1 MKKTKRK
8 AVINLIIFFLL
19 LAGGIY
25 MAIAGVGQNESGKTA
40 NVPLGLDLQGGL
52 SVTYEIQDEKPTSDE
67 IKATVDKLQ
76 RRVDAYSSEGE
87 VYQEGNDRITVEIPL
102 NTEKVDAHDVLD
114 ELGQPGQLLF
124 LDSEN
129 YTIWQQN
136 QNNGTNDA
144 YEAVLTGSDIKNA
157 QAGVDDSGT
166 VKDYVVQLQFTDE
179 GAQKFATATAANI
192 GKPIYII
199 YDGAVASAPT
209 VQSAITDGNAVINK
223 ISSYDEAESLA
234 STIKIGALPLE
245 LKQIQYNIV
254 GAKLGQKAVSTSLIA
269 GAIGFGL
276 VCILMIVLYRFPGF
290 IASLALTGYVV
301 LMLLILSIRHITLTL
316 PGIAGIILSIG
327 MAVDANVIIFTRIRE
342 EISAGSGVRAAVKA
356 GFSKALSAI
365 LDGNITTL
373 IATIVLMILGS
384 GSIKGFAVTLMLGIV
399 LSMFTA
405 LFVTKMLLNSFLEL
419 GVQNP
424 KMYGKA
430 KEPKIHGYVKNFK
443 ICGVASLIVII
454 AGLAFLGVNHSRIGK
469 SLNYSLEFTGGTST
483 TATFA
488 EDDVYT
494 LERAESEVAP
504 VIAETAGIDAG
515 TIQIQTVEGNN
526 QVIFKTSELTE
537 EQSAKIDDL
546 LKSQFKATEVDNQ
559 SISSTISGEMKKDAI
574 VAIAVSSVLMLLYIA
589 FRFSDV
595 KFGVSAVL
603 ALVHDVLVV
612 FAAYS
617 IGTLSVGN
625 TFIACMLTIVGYSI
639 NATIVIFDRIRENM
653 RGRKK
658 VEDEKLK
665 EIVNTS
671 VTETL
676 TRSIY
681 TSLTTFV
688 MVAILYVMG
697 VSSIK
702 EFAAPLMVGIIG
714 GAYSSVCITGA
725 LWYTMKTFRKN
736 RVAAPAAAAASAKI
750 SSEKSEKKVKQP
762 SGQQTAQQQPKKKN
776 RKRVA
781 ERLAA
786 QEATKRQNDEEKS
799 E

>member
-276 VCILMIVLYRFPGF
+276 ICILMIILYRFPGF
-290 IASLALTGYVV
+290 IASLALTGYVI

-342 EISAGSGVRAAVKA
+342 EISAGNSVRAAVKS

-373 IATIVLMILGS
+373 IATVVLMILGS

-639 NATIVIFDRIRENM
+639 NATIIIFDRIRENM
-653 RGRKK
+653 RTQ
-658 VEDEKLK
+658 DSK
-665 EIVNTS
+665 ESLEELVNKSIGQTF
-671 VTETL
+671 
-676 TRSIY
+676 TRTIY
-681 TSLTTFV
+681 TSLTTFI
-688 MVAILYVMG
+688 MVFVLFVMG
-697 VSSIK
+697 VTSLK
-702 EFAAPLMVGIIG
+702 EFTFTLMLGIVC
-714 GAYSSVCITGA
+714 GAYSSVCITGP
-725 LWYTMKTFRKN
+725 LWYTMK
-736 RVAAPAAAAASAKI
+736 
-750 SSEKSEKKVKQP
+750 KKF
-762 SGQQTAQQQPKKKN
+762 SKKN
-776 RKRVA
+776 A
-781 ERLAA
+781 
-786 QEATKRQNDEEKS
+786 
-799 E
+799 

>member
-129 YTIWQQN
+129 YTIWQKN

-276 VCILMIVLYRFPGF
+276 VCILMIILYRFPGF

-373 IATIVLMILGS
+373 IATVVLMILGS

-483 TATFA
+483 IATFA

-504 VIAETAGIDAG
+504 AIAETAGIDAG

-574 VAIAVSSVLMLLYIA
+574 VAIAISSVLMLLYIA

-639 NATIVIFDRIRENM
+639 NATIIIFDRIRENM
-653 RGRKK
+653 RTQ
-658 VEDEKLK
+658 DSK
-665 EIVNTS
+665 ESLEELVNKSIGQTF
-671 VTETL
+671 
-676 TRSIY
+676 TRTIY
-681 TSLTTFV
+681 TSLTTFI
-688 MVAILYVMG
+688 MVFVLFVMG
-697 VSSIK
+697 VTSLK
-702 EFAAPLMVGIIG
+702 EFTFTLMLGIVC
-714 GAYSSVCITGA
+714 GAYSSVCITGP
-725 LWYTMKTFRKN
+725 LWYTMK
-736 RVAAPAAAAASAKI
+736 
-750 SSEKSEKKVKQP
+750 KKF
-762 SGQQTAQQQPKKKN
+762 SKKN
-776 RKRVA
+776 A
-781 ERLAA
+781 
-786 QEATKRQNDEEKS
+786 
-799 E
+799 

>member
-373 IATIVLMILGS
+373 IATVVLMILGS

-639 NATIVIFDRIRENM
+639 NATIIIFDRIRENM
-653 RGRKK
+653 RTQ
-658 VEDEKLK
+658 DSK
-665 EIVNTS
+665 ESLEELVNKSIGQTF
-671 VTETL
+671 
-676 TRSIY
+676 TRTIY
-681 TSLTTFV
+681 TSLTTFI
-688 MVAILYVMG
+688 MVFVLFVMG
-697 VSSIK
+697 VTSLK
-702 EFAAPLMVGIIG
+702 EFTFTLMLGIVC
-714 GAYSSVCITGA
+714 GAYSSVCITGP
-725 LWYTMKTFRKN
+725 LWYT
-736 RVAAPAAAAASAKI
+736 
-750 SSEKSEKKVKQP
+750 
-762 SGQQTAQQQPKKKN
+762 
-776 RKRVA
+776 
-781 ERLAA
+781 
-786 QEATKRQNDEEKS
+786 
-799 E
+799 

>member
-25 MAIAGVGQNESGKTA
+25 MAIAGVGKNESGKTA

-52 SVTYEIQDEKPTSDE
+52 SVTYEIQDEKPSKDE
-67 IKATVDKLQ
+67 IDATVDKLQ
-76 RRVDAYSSEGE
+76 RRVDEYSSEGE
-87 VYQEGNDRITVEIPL
+87 VYQEGDDRITVEIPL

-114 ELGQPGQLLF
+114 QLGQPGQLLF

-136 QNNGTNDA
+136 QNNGTDDV

-166 VKDYVVQLQFTDE
+166 VKDYVVQLQFTEE

-199 YDGAVASAPT
+199 YDGKVASAPT

-223 ISSYDEAESLA
+223 ISDYDEAENLA
-234 STIKIGALPLE
+234 ATIKIGALPLE

-254 GAKLGQKAVSTSLIA
+254 GAKLGQKAVSTSLVA

-276 VCILMIVLYRFPGF
+276 VCILMIILYRFPGV

-301 LMLLILSIRHITLTL
+301 LMLLILSVRHITLTL

-373 IATIVLMILGS
+373 IATVVLMILGS

-443 ICGVASLIVII
+443 ICGIASLIVII

-504 VIAETAGIDAG
+504 AIAEAVGIDAG

-639 NATIVIFDRIRENM
+639 NATIIIFDRIRENM
-653 RGRKK
+653 RTQ
-658 VEDEKLK
+658 DSK
-665 EIVNTS
+665 ESLEELVNKSIGQTF
-671 VTETL
+671 
-676 TRSIY
+676 TRTIY
-681 TSLTTFV
+681 TSLTTFI
-688 MVAILYVMG
+688 MVFVLFVMG
-697 VSSIK
+697 VTSLK
-702 EFAAPLMVGIIG
+702 EFTFTLMLGIVC
-714 GAYSSVCITGA
+714 GAYSSVCITGP
-725 LWYTMKTFRKN
+725 LWYTMK
-736 RVAAPAAAAASAKI
+736 
-750 SSEKSEKKVKQP
+750 KKF
-762 SGQQTAQQQPKKKN
+762 SKKN
-776 RKRVA
+776 A
-781 ERLAA
+781 
-786 QEATKRQNDEEKS
+786 
-799 E
+799 

>member
-25 MAIAGVGQNESGKTA
+25 MAIAGVGKNESGKTA

-52 SVTYEIQDEKPTSDE
+52 SVTYEIQDEKPSKDE
-67 IKATVDKLQ
+67 IDATVDKLQ
-76 RRVDAYSSEGE
+76 RRVDEYSSEGE
-87 VYQEGNDRITVEIPL
+87 VYQEGDDRITVEIPL

-114 ELGQPGQLLF
+114 QLGQPGQLLF

-129 YTIWQQN
+129 YTIWQNN
-136 QNNGTNDA
+136 QNNGTDDA

-166 VKDYVVQLQFTDE
+166 VKDYVVQLQFTED
-179 GAQKFATATAANI
+179 GASKFATATAANI

-199 YDGAVASAPT
+199 YDGKVASAPT

-223 ISSYDEAESLA
+223 ISNYDEAENLA
-234 STIKIGALPLE
+234 ATIKIGALPLE

-342 EISAGSGVRAAVKA
+342 EISAGNGVRAAAKS

-373 IATIVLMILGS
+373 IATVVLMLLGS

-488 EDDVYT
+488 DDDVYT

-504 VIAETAGIDAG
+504 AIAEAVGIDAG

-595 KFGVSAVL
+595 KFGISAVL

-639 NATIVIFDRIRENM
+639 NATIIIFDRIRENM
-653 RGRKK
+653 RTQ
-658 VEDEKLK
+658 DSK
-665 EIVNTS
+665 ESLEELVNKSIGQTF
-671 VTETL
+671 
-676 TRSIY
+676 TRTIY
-681 TSLTTFV
+681 TSLTTFI
-688 MVAILYVMG
+688 MVFVLFVMG
-697 VSSIK
+697 VTSLK
-702 EFAAPLMVGIIG
+702 EFTFTLMLGIVC
-714 GAYSSVCITGA
+714 GAYSSVCITGP
-725 LWYTMKTFRKN
+725 LWYTMKKHT
-736 RVAAPAAAAASAKI
+736 
-750 SSEKSEKKVKQP
+750 
-762 SGQQTAQQQPKKKN
+762 KKK
-776 RKRVA
+776 A
-781 ERLAA
+781 
-786 QEATKRQNDEEKS
+786 
-799 E
+799 

>member
-129 YTIWQQN
+129 YTIWQKN

-199 YDGAVASAPT
+199 YDGKVASAPT

-276 VCILMIVLYRFPGF
+276 VCILMIILYRFPGF

-373 IATIVLMILGS
+373 IATVVLMILGS

-639 NATIVIFDRIRENM
+639 NATIIIFDRIRENM
-653 RGRKK
+653 RTQ
-658 VEDEKLK
+658 DSK
-665 EIVNTS
+665 ESLEELVNKSIGQTF
-671 VTETL
+671 
-676 TRSIY
+676 TRTIY
-681 TSLTTFV
+681 TSLTTFI
-688 MVAILYVMG
+688 MVFVLFVMG
-697 VSSIK
+697 VTSLK
-702 EFAAPLMVGIIG
+702 EFTFTLMLGIVC
-714 GAYSSVCITGA
+714 GAYSSVCITGP
-725 LWYTMKTFRKN
+725 LWYTMK
-736 RVAAPAAAAASAKI
+736 
-750 SSEKSEKKVKQP
+750 KKF
-762 SGQQTAQQQPKKKN
+762 SKKN
-776 RKRVA
+776 A
-781 ERLAA
+781 
-786 QEATKRQNDEEKS
+786 
-799 E
+799 

>member
-223 ISSYDEAESLA
+223 ISSYEEAENLA

-373 IATIVLMILGS
+373 IATVVLMILGS

-639 NATIVIFDRIRENM
+639 NATIIIFDRIRENM
-653 RGRKK
+653 RTQ
-658 VEDEKLK
+658 DSK
-665 EIVNTS
+665 ESLEELVNKSIGQTF
-671 VTETL
+671 
-676 TRSIY
+676 TRTIY
-681 TSLTTFV
+681 TSLTTFI
-688 MVAILYVMG
+688 MVFVLFVIG
-697 VSSIK
+697 VTSLK
-702 EFAAPLMVGIIG
+702 EFTFTLMLGIVC
-714 GAYSSVCITGA
+714 GAYSSVCITGP
-725 LWYTMKTFRKN
+725 LWYTMK
-736 RVAAPAAAAASAKI
+736 
-750 SSEKSEKKVKQP
+750 KKF
-762 SGQQTAQQQPKKKN
+762 SKKN
-776 RKRVA
+776 A
-781 ERLAA
+781 
-786 QEATKRQNDEEKS
+786 
-799 E
+799 

>member
-25 MAIAGVGQNESGKTA
+25 MAIAGVGKNESGKTA

-52 SVTYEIQDEKPTSDE
+52 SVTYEIQDEKPSKDE
-67 IKATVDKLQ
+67 IDATVDKLQ

-87 VYQEGNDRITVEIPL
+87 VYQEGDDRITVEIPL

-114 ELGQPGQLLF
+114 QLGQPGQLLF

-316 PGIAGIILSIG
+316 PGLAGIILSIG

-342 EISAGSGVRAAVKA
+342 EISAGNGVRAAVKA

-373 IATIVLMILGS
+373 IATVVLMLLGS

-639 NATIVIFDRIRENM
+639 NATIIIFDRIRENM
-653 RGRKK
+653 RTQ
-658 VEDEKLK
+658 DSK
-665 EIVNTS
+665 ESLEELVNKSIGQTF
-671 VTETL
+671 
-676 TRSIY
+676 TRTIY
-681 TSLTTFV
+681 TSLTTFI
-688 MVAILYVMG
+688 MVFVLFVMG
-697 VSSIK
+697 VTSLK
-702 EFAAPLMVGIIG
+702 EFTFTLMLGIVC
-714 GAYSSVCITGA
+714 GAYSSVCITGP
-725 LWYTMKTFRKN
+725 LWYTMK
-736 RVAAPAAAAASAKI
+736 
-750 SSEKSEKKVKQP
+750 KKF
-762 SGQQTAQQQPKKKN
+762 SKKN
-776 RKRVA
+776 A
-781 ERLAA
+781 
-786 QEATKRQNDEEKS
+786 
-799 E
+799 

>member
-199 YDGAVASAPT
+199 YDGAVASVPT

-373 IATIVLMILGS
+373 IATVVLMILGS

-639 NATIVIFDRIRENM
+639 NATIIIFDRIRENM
-653 RGRKK
+653 RTQ
-658 VEDEKLK
+658 DSK
-665 EIVNTS
+665 ESLEELVNKSIGQTF
-671 VTETL
+671 
-676 TRSIY
+676 TRTIY
-681 TSLTTFV
+681 TSLTTFI
-688 MVAILYVMG
+688 MVFVLFVMG
-697 VSSIK
+697 VTSLK
-702 EFAAPLMVGIIG
+702 EFTFTLMLGIVC
-714 GAYSSVCITGA
+714 GAYSSVCITGP
-725 LWYTMKTFRKN
+725 LWYTMK
-736 RVAAPAAAAASAKI
+736 
-750 SSEKSEKKVKQP
+750 KKF
-762 SGQQTAQQQPKKKN
+762 SKKN
-776 RKRVA
+776 A
-781 ERLAA
+781 
-786 QEATKRQNDEEKS
+786 
-799 E
+799 

>member
-342 EISAGSGVRAAVKA
+342 EISAGSGMRAAVKA

-373 IATIVLMILGS
+373 IATVVLMILGS

-405 LFVTKMLLNSFLEL
+405 LFVTKLLLNSFLEL

-639 NATIVIFDRIRENM
+639 NATIIIFDRIRENM
-653 RGRKK
+653 RTQ
-658 VEDEKLK
+658 DSK
-665 EIVNTS
+665 ESLEELVNKSIGQTF
-671 VTETL
+671 
-676 TRSIY
+676 TRTIY
-681 TSLTTFV
+681 TSLTTFI
-688 MVAILYVMG
+688 MVFVLFVMG
-697 VSSIK
+697 VTSLK
-702 EFAAPLMVGIIG
+702 EFTFTLMLGIVC
-714 GAYSSVCITGA
+714 GAYSSVCITGP
-725 LWYTMKTFRKN
+725 LWYTMK
-736 RVAAPAAAAASAKI
+736 
-750 SSEKSEKKVKQP
+750 KKF
-762 SGQQTAQQQPKKKN
+762 SKKN
-776 RKRVA
+776 A
-781 ERLAA
+781 
-786 QEATKRQNDEEKS
+786 
-799 E
+799 

>member
-25 MAIAGVGQNESGKTA
+25 MAIAGVGKNESGKTA

-52 SVTYEIQDEKPTSDE
+52 SVTYEIQDEKPSKDE
-67 IKATVDKLQ
+67 IDATVDKLQ
-76 RRVDAYSSEGE
+76 RRVDEYSSEGE
-87 VYQEGNDRITVEIPL
+87 VYQEGDDRITVEIPL

-114 ELGQPGQLLF
+114 QLGQPGQLLF

-136 QNNGTNDA
+136 QNNGTDDV

-166 VKDYVVQLQFTDE
+166 VKDYVVQLQFTEE

-199 YDGAVASAPT
+199 YDGKVASAPT

-223 ISSYDEAESLA
+223 ISDYDEAENLA
-234 STIKIGALPLE
+234 ATIKIGALPLE

-254 GAKLGQKAVSTSLIA
+254 GAKLGQKAVSTSLVA

-276 VCILMIVLYRFPGF
+276 VCILMIILYRFPGV

-301 LMLLILSIRHITLTL
+301 LMLLILSVRHITLTL

-373 IATIVLMILGS
+373 IATVVLMILGS

-443 ICGVASLIVII
+443 ICGIASLIVII

-483 TATFA
+483 TATFV

-504 VIAETAGIDAG
+504 AIAEAVGIDAG

-639 NATIVIFDRIRENM
+639 NATIIIFDRIRENM
-653 RGRKK
+653 RTQ
-658 VEDEKLK
+658 DSK
-665 EIVNTS
+665 ESLEELVNKSIGQTF
-671 VTETL
+671 
-676 TRSIY
+676 TRTIY
-681 TSLTTFV
+681 TSLTTFI
-688 MVAILYVMG
+688 MVFVLFVMG
-697 VSSIK
+697 VTSLK
-702 EFAAPLMVGIIG
+702 EFTFTLMLGIVC
-714 GAYSSVCITGA
+714 GAYSSVCITGP
-725 LWYTMKTFRKN
+725 LWYTMK
-736 RVAAPAAAAASAKI
+736 
-750 SSEKSEKKVKQP
+750 KKF
-762 SGQQTAQQQPKKKN
+762 SKKN
-776 RKRVA
+776 A
-781 ERLAA
+781 
-786 QEATKRQNDEEKS
+786 
-799 E
+799 

>member
-373 IATIVLMILGS
+373 IATVVLMILGS

-639 NATIVIFDRIRENM
+639 NATIIIFDRIRENM
-653 RGRKK
+653 RTQ
-658 VEDEKLK
+658 DSK
-665 EIVNTS
+665 ESLEELVNKSIGHTF
-671 VTETL
+671 
-676 TRSIY
+676 TRTIY
-681 TSLTTFV
+681 TSLTTFI
-688 MVAILYVMG
+688 MVFVLFVMG
-697 VSSIK
+697 VTSLK
-702 EFAAPLMVGIIG
+702 EFTFTLMLGIVC
-714 GAYSSVCITGA
+714 GAYSSVCITGP
-725 LWYTMKTFRKN
+725 LWYTMK
-736 RVAAPAAAAASAKI
+736 
-750 SSEKSEKKVKQP
+750 KKF
-762 SGQQTAQQQPKKKN
+762 SKKN
-776 RKRVA
+776 A
-781 ERLAA
+781 
-786 QEATKRQNDEEKS
+786 
-799 E
+799 

>member
-67 IKATVDKLQ
+67 IDATVDKLQ

-124 LDSEN
+124 LDSGN
-129 YTIWQQN
+129 YTIWQKN

-166 VKDYVVQLQFTDE
+166 VKDYVVQLQFTEE

-199 YDGAVASAPT
+199 YDGKVASAPT

-234 STIKIGALPLE
+234 ATIKIGALPLE

-342 EISAGSGVRAAVKA
+342 EISAGNGVRAAVKA

-373 IATIVLMILGS
+373 IATVVLMLLGS

-504 VIAETAGIDAG
+504 AIAEAVGIDAG

-639 NATIVIFDRIRENM
+639 NATIIIFDRIRENM
-653 RGRKK
+653 RTQ
-658 VEDEKLK
+658 DSK
-665 EIVNTS
+665 ESLEELVNKSIGQTF
-671 VTETL
+671 
-676 TRSIY
+676 TRTIY
-681 TSLTTFV
+681 TSLTTFI
-688 MVAILYVMG
+688 MVFVLFVMG
-697 VSSIK
+697 VTSLK
-702 EFAAPLMVGIIG
+702 EFTFTLMLGIVC
-714 GAYSSVCITGA
+714 GAYSSVCITGP
-725 LWYTMKTFRKN
+725 LWYTMK
-736 RVAAPAAAAASAKI
+736 
-750 SSEKSEKKVKQP
+750 KKF
-762 SGQQTAQQQPKKKN
+762 SKKN
-776 RKRVA
+776 A
-781 ERLAA
+781 
-786 QEATKRQNDEEKS
+786 
-799 E
+799 

>member
-373 IATIVLMILGS
+373 IATVVLMILGS

-399 LSMFTA
+399 LSRFTA

-639 NATIVIFDRIRENM
+639 NATIIIFDRIRENM
-653 RGRKK
+653 RTQ
-658 VEDEKLK
+658 DSK
-665 EIVNTS
+665 ESLEELVNKSIGQTF
-671 VTETL
+671 
-676 TRSIY
+676 TRTIY
-681 TSLTTFV
+681 TSLTTFI
-688 MVAILYVMG
+688 MVFVLFVMG
-697 VSSIK
+697 VTSLK
-702 EFAAPLMVGIIG
+702 EFTFTLMLGIVC
-714 GAYSSVCITGA
+714 GAYSSVCITGP
-725 LWYTMKTFRKN
+725 LWYTMK
-736 RVAAPAAAAASAKI
+736 
-750 SSEKSEKKVKQP
+750 KKF
-762 SGQQTAQQQPKKKN
+762 SKKN
-776 RKRVA
+776 A
-781 ERLAA
+781 
-786 QEATKRQNDEEKS
+786 
-799 E
+799 

>member
-67 IKATVDKLQ
+67 IDATVDKLQ

-124 LDSEN
+124 LDSGN
-129 YTIWQQN
+129 YTIWQKN

-342 EISAGSGVRAAVKA
+342 EISAGNGVRAAVKA

-373 IATIVLMILGS
+373 IATVVLMLLGS

-639 NATIVIFDRIRENM
+639 NATIIIFDRIRENM
-653 RGRKK
+653 RTQ
-658 VEDEKLK
+658 DSK
-665 EIVNTS
+665 ESLEELVNKSIGQTF
-671 VTETL
+671 
-676 TRSIY
+676 TRTIY
-681 TSLTTFV
+681 TSLTTFI
-688 MVAILYVMG
+688 MVFVLFVMG
-697 VSSIK
+697 VTSLK
-702 EFAAPLMVGIIG
+702 EFTFTLMLGIVC
-714 GAYSSVCITGA
+714 GAYSSVCITGP
-725 LWYTMKTFRKN
+725 LWYTMK
-736 RVAAPAAAAASAKI
+736 
-750 SSEKSEKKVKQP
+750 KKF
-762 SGQQTAQQQPKKKN
+762 SKKN
-776 RKRVA
+776 A
-781 ERLAA
+781 
-786 QEATKRQNDEEKS
+786 
-799 E
+799 

>member
-25 MAIAGVGQNESGKTA
+25 MAIAGVGKNESGKTA

-52 SVTYEIQDEKPTSDE
+52 SVTYEIQDEKPSKDE
-67 IKATVDKLQ
+67 VDATVDKLQ

-87 VYQEGNDRITVEIPL
+87 VYQEGDDRITVEIPL

-166 VKDYVVQLQFTDE
+166 VKDYVVQLQFTEE
-179 GAQKFATATAANI
+179 GTQKFATATSANI

-223 ISSYDEAESLA
+223 ISSYEEAESLA

-342 EISAGSGVRAAVKA
+342 EISAGNGVRAAVKA

-373 IATIVLMILGS
+373 IATIVLMVLGS
-384 GSIKGFAVTLMLGIV
+384 GSIKGFAVTLMLGII

-405 LFVTKMLLNSFLEL
+405 LFVTKMLLNAFLEL
-419 GVQNP
+419 GVQRP

-454 AGLAFLGVNHSRIGK
+454 TGLAFLGVNHSRIGK

-639 NATIVIFDRIRENM
+639 NATIIIFDRIRENM
-653 RGRKK
+653 RTQ
-658 VEDEKLK
+658 DSK
-665 EIVNTS
+665 ESLEELVNKSIGQTF
-671 VTETL
+671 
-676 TRSIY
+676 TRTIY
-681 TSLTTFV
+681 TSLTTFI
-688 MVAILYVMG
+688 MVFVLFVMG
-697 VSSIK
+697 VTSLK
-702 EFAAPLMVGIIG
+702 EFTFTLMLGIVC
-714 GAYSSVCITGA
+714 GAYSSVCITGP
-725 LWYTMKTFRKN
+725 LWYTMK
-736 RVAAPAAAAASAKI
+736 
-750 SSEKSEKKVKQP
+750 KKF
-762 SGQQTAQQQPKKKN
+762 SKKN
-776 RKRVA
+776 A
-781 ERLAA
+781 
-786 QEATKRQNDEEKS
+786 
-799 E
+799 

>member
-373 IATIVLMILGS
+373 IATVVLMILGT

-639 NATIVIFDRIRENM
+639 NATIIIFDRIRENM
-653 RGRKK
+653 RTQ
-658 VEDEKLK
+658 DSK
-665 EIVNTS
+665 ESLEELVNKSIGQTF
-671 VTETL
+671 
-676 TRSIY
+676 TRTIY
-681 TSLTTFV
+681 TSLTTFI
-688 MVAILYVMG
+688 MVFVLFVMG
-697 VSSIK
+697 VTSLK
-702 EFAAPLMVGIIG
+702 EFTFTLMLGIVC
-714 GAYSSVCITGA
+714 GAYSSVCITGP
-725 LWYTMKTFRKN
+725 LWYTMK
-736 RVAAPAAAAASAKI
+736 
-750 SSEKSEKKVKQP
+750 KKF
-762 SGQQTAQQQPKKKN
+762 SKKN
-776 RKRVA
+776 A
-781 ERLAA
+781 
-786 QEATKRQNDEEKS
+786 
-799 E
+799 

>member
-373 IATIVLMILGS
+373 IATVVLMILGS

-639 NATIVIFDRIRENM
+639 NATIIIFDRIRENM
-653 RGRKK
+653 RTQ
-658 VEDEKLK
+658 DSK
-665 EIVNTS
+665 ESLEELVNKSIGQTF
-671 VTETL
+671 
-676 TRSIY
+676 TRTIY
-681 TSLTTFV
+681 TSLTTFI
-688 MVAILYVMG
+688 MVFVLFVMG
-697 VSSIK
+697 VTSLK
-702 EFAAPLMVGIIG
+702 EFTFTLMLGIVC
-714 GAYSSVCITGA
+714 GAYSSVCIT
-725 LWYTMKTFRKN
+725 
-736 RVAAPAAAAASAKI
+736 
-750 SSEKSEKKVKQP
+750 
-762 SGQQTAQQQPKKKN
+762 
-776 RKRVA
+776 
-781 ERLAA
+781 
-786 QEATKRQNDEEKS
+786 
-799 E
+799 

>member
-25 MAIAGVGQNESGKTA
+25 MAIAGVGKKESGKTA

-67 IKATVDKLQ
+67 IDATVDKLQ

-102 NTEKVDAHDVLD
+102 NTEKVDAHEVLD

-129 YTIWQQN
+129 YTIWQSN
-136 QNNGTNDA
+136 QTNGTSDA

-269 GAIGFGL
+269 GAIGFAL
-276 VCILMIVLYRFPGF
+276 VCILMIALYRFPGF

-373 IATIVLMILGS
+373 IATVVLMLLGS

-405 LFVTKMLLNSFLEL
+405 LYVTKMLLNSFLEL

-430 KEPKIHGYVKNFK
+430 KEPRIHGYVKNFK
-443 ICGVASLIVII
+443 ICGVASLLVII
-454 AGLAFLGVNHSRIGK
+454 TGLAFLGVNHSRIGK

-504 VIAETAGIDAG
+504 AIAEAVGIEAG

-537 EQSAKIDDL
+537 EQSEKIDDM
-546 LKSQFKATEVDNQ
+546 LKSQFNATEVDNQ

-574 VAIAVSSVLMLLYIA
+574 IAIAVSSVLMLLYIA

-639 NATIVIFDRIRENM
+639 NATIIIFDRIRENM
-653 RGRKK
+653 HTQNS
-658 VEDEKLK
+658 K
-665 EIVNTS
+665 ESLEELINRSIGQTF
-671 VTETL
+671 
-676 TRSIY
+676 TRTIY
-681 TSLTTFV
+681 TSLTTFI
-688 MVAILYVMG
+688 MVFVLFVMG
-697 VSSIK
+697 VTSLK
-702 EFAAPLMVGIIG
+702 EFTFTLMLGIVC
-714 GAYSSVCITGA
+714 GAYSSVCITGP
-725 LWYTMKTFRKN
+725 LWYIM
-736 RVAAPAAAAASAKI
+736 
-750 SSEKSEKKVKQP
+750 
-762 SGQQTAQQQPKKKN
+762 KKKFAKKN
-776 RKRVA
+776 A
-781 ERLAA
+781 
-786 QEATKRQNDEEKS
+786 
-799 E
+799 

>member
-327 MAVDANVIIFTRIRE
+327 MAVDANVIIFSRIRE

-373 IATIVLMILGS
+373 IATVVLMILGS

-639 NATIVIFDRIRENM
+639 NATIIIFDRIRENM
-653 RGRKK
+653 RTQ
-658 VEDEKLK
+658 DSK
-665 EIVNTS
+665 ESLEELVNKSIGQTF
-671 VTETL
+671 
-676 TRSIY
+676 TRTIY
-681 TSLTTFV
+681 TSLTTFI
-688 MVAILYVMG
+688 MVFVLFVMG
-697 VSSIK
+697 VTSLK
-702 EFAAPLMVGIIG
+702 EFTFTLMLGIVC
-714 GAYSSVCITGA
+714 GAYSSVCITGP
-725 LWYTMKTFRKN
+725 LWYTMK
-736 RVAAPAAAAASAKI
+736 
-750 SSEKSEKKVKQP
+750 KKF
-762 SGQQTAQQQPKKKN
+762 SKKN
-776 RKRVA
+776 A
-781 ERLAA
+781 
-786 QEATKRQNDEEKS
+786 
-799 E
+799 

>member
-373 IATIVLMILGS
+373 IATVVLMILGS

-419 GVQNP
+419 GVQSP

-639 NATIVIFDRIRENM
+639 NATIIIFDRIRENM
-653 RGRKK
+653 RTQ
-658 VEDEKLK
+658 DSK
-665 EIVNTS
+665 ESLEELVNKSIGQTF
-671 VTETL
+671 
-676 TRSIY
+676 TRTIY
-681 TSLTTFV
+681 TSLTTFI
-688 MVAILYVMG
+688 MVFVLFVMG
-697 VSSIK
+697 VTSLK
-702 EFAAPLMVGIIG
+702 EFTFTLMLGIVC
-714 GAYSSVCITGA
+714 GAYSSVCITGP
-725 LWYTMKTFRKN
+725 LWYTMK
-736 RVAAPAAAAASAKI
+736 
-750 SSEKSEKKVKQP
+750 KKF
-762 SGQQTAQQQPKKKN
+762 SKKN
-776 RKRVA
+776 A
-781 ERLAA
+781 
-786 QEATKRQNDEEKS
+786 
-799 E
+799 

>member
-1 MKKTKRK
+1 
-8 AVINLIIFFLL
+8 
-19 LAGGIY
+19 

-373 IATIVLMILGS
+373 IATVVLMILGS

-639 NATIVIFDRIRENM
+639 NATIIIFDRIRENM
-653 RGRKK
+653 RTQ
-658 VEDEKLK
+658 DSK
-665 EIVNTS
+665 ESLEELVNKSIGQTF
-671 VTETL
+671 
-676 TRSIY
+676 TRTIY
-681 TSLTTFV
+681 TSLTTFI
-688 MVAILYVMG
+688 MVFVLFVMG
-697 VSSIK
+697 VTSLK
-702 EFAAPLMVGIIG
+702 EFTFTLMLGIVC
-714 GAYSSVCITGA
+714 GAYSSVCITGP
-725 LWYTMKTFRKN
+725 LWYTMK
-736 RVAAPAAAAASAKI
+736 
-750 SSEKSEKKVKQP
+750 KKF
-762 SGQQTAQQQPKKKN
+762 SKKN
-776 RKRVA
+776 A
-781 ERLAA
+781 
-786 QEATKRQNDEEKS
+786 
-799 E
+799 

>member
-373 IATIVLMILGS
+373 IATVVLMILGS

-504 VIAETAGIDAG
+504 VIAEKAGIDAG

-639 NATIVIFDRIRENM
+639 NATIIIFDRIRENM
-653 RGRKK
+653 RTQ
-658 VEDEKLK
+658 DSK
-665 EIVNTS
+665 ESLEELVNKSIGQTF
-671 VTETL
+671 
-676 TRSIY
+676 TRTIY
-681 TSLTTFV
+681 TSLTTFI
-688 MVAILYVMG
+688 MVFVLFVMG
-697 VSSIK
+697 VTSLK
-702 EFAAPLMVGIIG
+702 EFTFTLMLGIVC
-714 GAYSSVCITGA
+714 GAYSSVCITGP
-725 LWYTMKTFRKN
+725 LWYTMK
-736 RVAAPAAAAASAKI
+736 
-750 SSEKSEKKVKQP
+750 KKF
-762 SGQQTAQQQPKKKN
+762 SKKN
-776 RKRVA
+776 A
-781 ERLAA
+781 
-786 QEATKRQNDEEKS
+786 
-799 E
+799 

>member
-373 IATIVLMILGS
+373 IATVVLMILGS

-639 NATIVIFDRIRENM
+639 NATIIIFDRIRENM
-653 RGRKK
+653 RTQ
-658 VEDEKLK
+658 DSK
-665 EIVNTS
+665 ESLEELVNKSIGQTF
-671 VTETL
+671 
-676 TRSIY
+676 TRTIY
-681 TSLTTFV
+681 TFLTTFIMVFVLFV
-688 MVAILYVMG
+688 MCVTSL
-697 VSSIK
+697 K
-702 EFAAPLMVGIIG
+702 EFTFTLMLGIVC
-714 GAYSSVCITGA
+714 GAYSSVCITGP
-725 LWYTMKTFRKN
+725 LWYTMK
-736 RVAAPAAAAASAKI
+736 
-750 SSEKSEKKVKQP
+750 KKF
-762 SGQQTAQQQPKKKN
+762 SKKN
-776 RKRVA
+776 A
-781 ERLAA
+781 
-786 QEATKRQNDEEKS
+786 
-799 E
+799 

>member
-25 MAIAGVGQNESGKTA
+25 MAIAGVGKNESGKTA

-67 IKATVDKLQ
+67 IDATVDKLQ

-124 LDSEN
+124 LDSGN
-129 YTIWQQN
+129 YTIWQKN

-166 VKDYVVQLQFTDE
+166 VKDYVVQLQFTEE

-199 YDGAVASAPT
+199 YDGKVASAPT

-234 STIKIGALPLE
+234 ATIKIGALPLE

-342 EISAGSGVRAAVKA
+342 EISAGNGVRAAVKA

-373 IATIVLMILGS
+373 IATVVLMLLGS

-454 AGLAFLGVNHSRIGK
+454 TGLAFLGVNHSRIGK

-504 VIAETAGIDAG
+504 AIAEAVGIDAG

-639 NATIVIFDRIRENM
+639 NATIIIFDRIRENM
-653 RGRKK
+653 RTQ
-658 VEDEKLK
+658 DSK
-665 EIVNTS
+665 ESLEELVNKSIGQTF
-671 VTETL
+671 
-676 TRSIY
+676 TRTIY
-681 TSLTTFV
+681 TSLTTFI
-688 MVAILYVMG
+688 MVFVLFVMG
-697 VSSIK
+697 VTSLK
-702 EFAAPLMVGIIG
+702 EFTFTLMLGIVC
-714 GAYSSVCITGA
+714 GAYSSVCITGP
-725 LWYTMKTFRKN
+725 LWYTMK
-736 RVAAPAAAAASAKI
+736 
-750 SSEKSEKKVKQP
+750 KKF
-762 SGQQTAQQQPKKKN
+762 SKKN
-776 RKRVA
+776 A
-781 ERLAA
+781 
-786 QEATKRQNDEEKS
+786 
-799 E
+799 

>member
-209 VQSAITDGNAVINK
+209 VQSTITDGNAVINK

-373 IATIVLMILGS
+373 IATVVLMILGS

-639 NATIVIFDRIRENM
+639 NATIIIFDRIRENM
-653 RGRKK
+653 RTQ
-658 VEDEKLK
+658 DSK
-665 EIVNTS
+665 ESLEELVNKSIGQTF
-671 VTETL
+671 
-676 TRSIY
+676 TRTIY
-681 TSLTTFV
+681 TSLTTFI
-688 MVAILYVMG
+688 MVFVLFVMG
-697 VSSIK
+697 VTSLK
-702 EFAAPLMVGIIG
+702 EFTFTLMLGIVC
-714 GAYSSVCITGA
+714 GAYSSVCITGP
-725 LWYTMKTFRKN
+725 LWYTMK
-736 RVAAPAAAAASAKI
+736 
-750 SSEKSEKKVKQP
+750 KKF
-762 SGQQTAQQQPKKKN
+762 SKKN
-776 RKRVA
+776 A
-781 ERLAA
+781 
-786 QEATKRQNDEEKS
+786 
-799 E
+799 

>member
-25 MAIAGVGQNESGKTA
+25 MAIAGVGKNESGKTA

-52 SVTYEIQDEKPTSDE
+52 SVTYEIQDEKPSKDE
-67 IKATVDKLQ
+67 IDATVDKLQ
-76 RRVDAYSSEGE
+76 RRVDEYSSEGE
-87 VYQEGNDRITVEIPL
+87 VYQEGDDRITVEIPL

-114 ELGQPGQLLF
+114 QLGQPGQLLF

-136 QNNGTNDA
+136 QNNGTDDV

-166 VKDYVVQLQFTDE
+166 VKDYVVQLQFTEE

-199 YDGAVASAPT
+199 YDGKVASAPT

-223 ISSYDEAESLA
+223 ISNYDEAENLA
-234 STIKIGALPLE
+234 ATIKIGALPLE

-254 GAKLGQKAVSTSLIA
+254 GAKLGQKAVSTSLVA

-276 VCILMIVLYRFPGF
+276 VCILMIILYRFPGV

-373 IATIVLMILGS
+373 IATVVLMILGS

-443 ICGVASLIVII
+443 ICGIASLIVII

-504 VIAETAGIDAG
+504 AIAEAVGIDAG

-639 NATIVIFDRIRENM
+639 NATIIIFDRIRENM
-653 RGRKK
+653 RTQ
-658 VEDEKLK
+658 DSK
-665 EIVNTS
+665 ESLEELVNKSIGQTF
-671 VTETL
+671 
-676 TRSIY
+676 TRTIY
-681 TSLTTFV
+681 TSLTTFI
-688 MVAILYVMG
+688 MVFVLFVMG
-697 VSSIK
+697 VTSLK
-702 EFAAPLMVGIIG
+702 EFTFTLMLGIVC
-714 GAYSSVCITGA
+714 GAYSSVCITGP
-725 LWYTMKTFRKN
+725 LWYTMKQHT
-736 RVAAPAAAAASAKI
+736 
-750 SSEKSEKKVKQP
+750 
-762 SGQQTAQQQPKKKN
+762 KKK
-776 RKRVA
+776 A
-781 ERLAA
+781 
-786 QEATKRQNDEEKS
+786 
-799 E
+799 

>member
-269 GAIGFGL
+269 GAIGFGW

-373 IATIVLMILGS
+373 IATVVLMILGS

-639 NATIVIFDRIRENM
+639 NATIIIFDRIRENM
-653 RGRKK
+653 RTQ
-658 VEDEKLK
+658 DSK
-665 EIVNTS
+665 ESLEELVNKSIGQTF
-671 VTETL
+671 
-676 TRSIY
+676 TRTIY
-681 TSLTTFV
+681 TSLTTFI
-688 MVAILYVMG
+688 MVFVLFVMG
-697 VSSIK
+697 VTSLK
-702 EFAAPLMVGIIG
+702 EFTFTLMLGIVC
-714 GAYSSVCITGA
+714 GAYSSVCITGP
-725 LWYTMKTFRKN
+725 LWYTMK
-736 RVAAPAAAAASAKI
+736 
-750 SSEKSEKKVKQP
+750 KKF
-762 SGQQTAQQQPKKKN
+762 SKKN
-776 RKRVA
+776 A
-781 ERLAA
+781 
-786 QEATKRQNDEEKS
+786 
-799 E
+799 

>member
-1 MKKTKRK
+1 MRKTKRK

-25 MAIAGVGQNESGKTA
+25 MANAGVGQNESGKTA

-87 VYQEGNDRITVEIPL
+87 VYQEGNDRIAVEIPL

-166 VKDYVVQLQFTDE
+166 VKDYVIQLQFTDE

-373 IATIVLMILGS
+373 IATVVLMILGS

-430 KEPKIHGYVKNFK
+430 KELKIHGYVKNFK

-574 VAIAVSSVLMLLYIA
+574 VAIAVSTVLMLLYIA

-639 NATIVIFDRIRENM
+639 NATIIIFDRIRENM
-653 RGRKK
+653 RTQ
-658 VEDEKLK
+658 DSK
-665 EIVNTS
+665 ESLEELVNKSIGQTF
-671 VTETL
+671 
-676 TRSIY
+676 TRTIY
-681 TSLTTFV
+681 TSLTTFI
-688 MVAILYVMG
+688 MVFVLFVMG
-697 VSSIK
+697 VTSLK
-702 EFAAPLMVGIIG
+702 EFTFTLMLGIVC
-714 GAYSSVCITGA
+714 GAYSSVCITGP
-725 LWYTMKTFRKN
+725 LWYTMK
-736 RVAAPAAAAASAKI
+736 
-750 SSEKSEKKVKQP
+750 KKF
-762 SGQQTAQQQPKKKN
+762 SKKN
-776 RKRVA
+776 A
-781 ERLAA
+781 
-786 QEATKRQNDEEKS
+786 
-799 E
+799 